1 MSRSPL
7 RQVFILQSVAI
18 AAVVVEILFLVCHV
32 ISEDHLI
39 KGSCDFI
46 GGSPSSYVATL
57 SSLMPIGIVVVEI

>member
-1 MSRSPL
+1 M
-7 RQVFILQSVAI
+7 AI
-18 AAVVVEILFLVCHV
+18 AALVVEILFLVCHV